1 MSVSDAPPQ
10 TASFLQR
17 TVKAMRVYRWSISFL
32 TRYRLQFL
40 LFILC
45 GIGISFAELAIPRFL
60 QAVVDDVV
68 PNRDTQ
74 LLSILFAAVIGFIG
88 IMIGLTAARNILQRL
103 FSMQAG
109 KDLQFTLF
117 RHLRRMG
124 FAYHEQNPV
133 GRTLSLMNTEVAAVQ
148 TMYRVMFPEMVQRL
162 FMAILFSI
170 VMLALNVK
178 LSLLTIPCFLS
189 YYILGPYFQQQ
200 YTKYINAAL
209 SYRLLYNKKIYDSI
223 SATPELRAHSAEAW
237 DMGRLMDGTRRIAKM
252 IVRYQVNGHINQN
265 LRAMTTS
272 LGLVLIFWF
281 GAKDIQAG
289 SLTVGAIIAFLL
301 YYMLFMQAVTS
312 LVGVITEQKVV
323 LAQAEALYDFLQQ
336 VPEVNE
342 ADHPRQLKELQ
353 GNLSFSQVTFGYG
366 AHPSILKGFDLHI
379 QHGERIAL
387 VGTSGNGKST
397 VLKLIGR
404 FYDPREGEVKLDG
417 VSLRELSFRQLRSS
431 IGFVF
436 QDTYLFGTTVRE
448 NIRFGF
454 PDATEEQIVAA
465 AKAAHAHDFI
475 MQFPGGYESL
485 VGERGIKLS
494 GGQRQRIAIARM
506 FLKNPSIILLDEA
519 TSALDNASEKEVQHA
534 LDRLLVGRTT
544 IAVAHRLSTVRDYDR
559 IVLIDNGRAEEV
571 GSYEE
576 LMAKR
581 GAFYRLAVR
590 LSQEGEAAESHS
602 LSADQASRS
611 ASPAQ
616 GKEQPV

>member
-1 MSVSDAPPQ
+1 MSSSDVPPQ
-10 TASFLQR
+10 ADSFLKR
-17 TVKAMRVYRWSISFL
+17 TAKAMRVYRWSISFL
-32 TRYRLQFL
+32 IRYRLHFL

-45 GIGISFAELAIPRFL
+45 GIVISFAELVIPRFL

-68 PNRDTQ
+68 PNRDTK
-74 LLSILFAAVIGFIG
+74 LLLLLFAAVIGFIA

-109 KDLQFTLF
+109 KDLQFALF
-117 RHLRRMG
+117 QHLRRLG

-133 GRTLSLMNTEVAAVQ
+133 GRTLSLLNTEVTAVQ
-148 TMYRVMFPEMVQRL
+148 QMYRSMFPEMVQRL
-162 FMAILFSI
+162 FMVVLFSI
-170 VMLALNVK
+170 VMLAMNVK

-209 SYRLLYNKKIYDSI
+209 SYRLHYNKKIYDSI

-301 YYMLFMQAVTS
+301 YYMLFMQAVTA

-336 VPEVNE
+336 APEVNE
-342 ADHPRQLKELQ
+342 AEHPRELKELR
-353 GNLSFSQVTFGYG
+353 GDLSFHHVAFGYG
-366 AHPSILKGFDLHI
+366 ANPSILKGFDLHI
-379 QHGERIAL
+379 RHGERIAL

-404 FYDPREGEVKLDG
+404 FYDPREGEVTLDG
-417 VSLRELSFRQLRSS
+417 VPLRELSFRQLRGS

-448 NIRFGF
+448 NIRFGL
-454 PDATEEQIVAA
+454 PDATEEEIVAA

-475 MQFPGGYESL
+475 MQFPGGYDSL

-506 FLKNPSIILLDEA
+506 FLKNPSIVLLDEA

-559 IVLIDNGRAEEV
+559 IVLIDNGRVEEV

-576 LMAKR
+576 LMEKR
-581 GAFYRLAVR
+581 GAFHRLAVR
-590 LSQEGEAAESHS
+590 LSQEEEAEADSHS
-602 LSADQASRS
+602 SAVQPSGWAPSTS
-611 ASPAQ
+611 
-616 GKEQPV
+616 GKGQSV